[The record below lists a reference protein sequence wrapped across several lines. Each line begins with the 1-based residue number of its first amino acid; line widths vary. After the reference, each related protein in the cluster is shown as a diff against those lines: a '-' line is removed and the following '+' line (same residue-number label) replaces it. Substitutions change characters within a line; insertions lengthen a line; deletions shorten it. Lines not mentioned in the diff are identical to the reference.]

1 MCLDFYGAVMT
12 MFTQIIK
19 LTSKEIKTI
28 KQYLKPNHATITW
41 FFFIQKKAPKIR
53 GFLTALN
60 RAASFWL
67 VFPRLYWLGHC
78 LIKYATSIFYFSRNT
93 FGSSP
98 VTIKAP
104 KIRGSLTAVNR
115 AASFWLV
122 FPRLHCLGHCSLKY
136 ATGIFYFSRNTCG
149 SSPVTIKAPIPRG
162 FSTAVNRAW
171 TCTLSNR
178 ILSPARL
185 PIPP

>member
-1 MCLDFYGAVMT
+1 M
-12 MFTQIIK
+12 QHIK
-19 LTSKEIKTI
+19 N
-28 KQYLKPNHATITW
+28 Q
-41 FFFIQKKAPKIR
+41 APKIR
-53 GFLTALN
+53 GFFTALN

-78 LIKYATSIFYFSRNT
+78 SLKYATGIFYFSRNTFGSSPVTIKAPIPRGFSTAVNRATSFWLVFPRLHWLGHCSLKYATGIFYFSRNT

-104 KIRGSLTAVNR
+104 KIRGFL
-115 AASFWLV
+115 
-122 FPRLHCLGHCSLKY
+122 
-136 ATGIFYFSRNTCG
+136 
-149 SSPVTIKAPIPRG
+149 
-162 FSTAVNRAW
+162 TAVNRAW